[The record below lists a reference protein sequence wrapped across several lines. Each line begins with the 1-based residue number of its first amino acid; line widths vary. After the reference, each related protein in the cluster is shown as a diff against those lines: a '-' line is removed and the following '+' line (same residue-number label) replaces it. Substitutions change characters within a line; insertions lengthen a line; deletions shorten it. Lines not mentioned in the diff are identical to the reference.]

1 MASARCRV
9 RLAIDRD
16 RQCAIYEYIDG
27 EMATVGAIV
36 PEDIDA
42 SVIFLAALKRLR
54 DAPGSEAL
62 PAASEACFSL
72 ADVVTSVERRRAR
85 LLGSPAGGDEGVW
98 LRRWLAETFDPLL
111 AEVREWCRDAARRS
125 EIAFD

>member
-1 MASARCRV
+1 MRHLRV
-9 RLAIDRD
+9 HRRRNGDL
-16 RQCAIYEYIDG
+16 
-27 EMATVGAIV
+27 GAV
-36 PEDIDA
+36 AEEDIDA

-62 PAASEACFSL
+62 PAASEAYFSL
-72 ADVVTSVERRRAR
+72 ADVVTSVERRRER
-85 LLGSPAGGDEGVW
+85 LRGAPAGSDEGVW
-98 LRRWLAETFDPLL
+98 LRSWLAEAFDPLL